1 VRGIDSALTAQTP
14 AEPAAEPP
22 FVLAEGLP
30 ESWASRR
37 LGPYAVGA
45 ALLLAV
51 ATFVIFAGFT
61 PIIPTTYVVL
71 GILGGDGLVVVVL
84 CVFIAMEVHKL
95 RVARKAAR
103 AGSRLHTRLVV
114 LFSLVA
120 AIPALFTALIATVSV
135 EWAINPAFMRNVAA
149 FINESGASS
158 QLYRES
164 QCQSLLRDADLTAG
178 DLSRATPLLTDHRE
192 VFQNLLDNRAKAL
205 SFSVAAVVT
214 SEGETTAASADSD
227 KALIARPGAR
237 DFADADARQPFCG
250 LLGNGG
256 AFIALR
262 PIVAQPGSYF
272 YAGRATDPLADQV
285 GRDALQVTAAFANFE
300 AHRLNIELGFAA
312 VFIMLSLT
320 LLISAVWTG
329 LTFANRLVSPIR
341 RLIRA
346 ADTVAQGDFSI
357 RVPTR
362 KSDGDLAHLGQ
373 SFNTMTSELREQRES
388 LIAANL
394 LNEERRAF
402 IEAALAGVPAGI
414 VGVDKNDRVLVFN
427 SAAER
432 LFAAPDDALME
443 KPVADVFPALGPI
456 LADAAGSRA
465 RVHQAQAT
473 LTVAGR
479 ERLLNIRV
487 TGDPKRPD
495 LGRVITLDDI
505 TELVT
510 AQRSTAWADVA
521 RRIAHEIKN
530 PLTPIQL
537 SAERLK
543 RRYGKHIVEGKDIFD
558 QCTDTIIRQ
567 VDDIKRMVDE
577 FSNFARMPRARL
589 IRDDLADCVR
599 QALFLA
605 RVGRADIAFE
615 DDLPSEPFAVDF
627 DRRLVSQ
634 ALTNILKNAGEGIDA
649 LQPPTTKG
657 RIVVALTTDNEGRVR
672 ISVSDNGKGFPAQ
685 DRHKLTEP
693 YVTTR
698 AEGTGLGLPIVLK
711 IFEDHQGGVELLDG
725 LERPDGGRGA
735 QVVMILPLRA
745 AVSAPLAAS

>member
-1 VRGIDSALTAQTP
+1 MSIHP
-14 AEPAAEPP
+14 PEPTVS
-22 FVLAEGLP
+22 FAEGLP
-30 ESWASRR
+30 ESWVS
-37 LGPYAVGA
+37 LKFGPYAVGA
-45 ALLLAV
+45 AVALAI

-61 PIIPTTYVVL
+61 PILPTNKVVFGL
-71 GILGGDGLVVVVL
+71 LGGDGIVVVVL
-84 CVFIAMEVHKL
+84 LVFIFMEVAKL
-95 RVARKAAR
+95 RAARRAAR

-135 EWAINPAFMRNVAA
+135 EWAINPAFMKNVSA

-164 QCQSLLRDADLTAG
+164 QCQSLLRDADLTAM
-178 DLSRATPLLTDHRE
+178 DLARAAPLIQSNRQ
-192 VFQNLLDNRAKAL
+192 VFQNYLDARANAL
-205 SFSVAAVVT
+205 NFNVAAIVT
-214 SEGETTAASADSD
+214 TGGERLASSTGSD
-227 KALIARPGAR
+227 NALIVTPADN
-237 DFADADARQPFCG
+237 DFGDADAKRPFCA
-250 LLGNGG
+250 LLADGG

-262 PIVAQPGSYF
+262 PIQGLDKTYL
-272 YAGRATDPLADQV
+272 YAGRAIDPLADRV

-300 AHRLNIELGFAA
+300 AHRHNIELGFAA

-346 ADTVAQGDFSI
+346 ADTVAQGDFSV

-362 KSDGDLAHLGQ
+362 KSEGDLAHLGET
-373 SFNTMTSELREQRES
+373 FNKMTGELHQQRES
-388 LIAANL
+388 LIEANR

-402 IEAALAGVPAGI
+402 IEAALAGVPAG
-414 VGVDKNDRVLVFN
+414 VLGVDQNNLVVVAN
-427 SAAER
+427 AAAET
-432 LFAAPDDALME
+432 LLGVSPLGLSMTQ
-443 KPVADVFPALGPI
+443 VLPALAPI
-456 LADAAGSRA
+456 LAEAAGSRA
-465 RVHQAQAT
+465 RVFQAQAT
-473 LTVAGR
+473 LNAGGR
-479 ERLLNIRV
+479 ERLINLRV
-487 TGDPKRPD
+487 TGDPGRPD

-543 RRYGKHIVEGKDIFD
+543 RRWGRHITEGKEVFD

-589 IRDDLADCVR
+589 QQDDLADCVR
-599 QALFLA
+599 QSLFLA
-605 RVGRADIAFE
+605 RVGRPDIIFE
-615 DDLPSEPFAVDF
+615 DDLPNAPMLVDF

-649 LQPPTTKG
+649 LSPPPQTPRIRVSLG
-657 RIVVALTTDNEGRVR
+657 LDGEGRARIVVE
-672 ISVSDNGKGFPAQ
+672 DNGKGFPVQ

-711 IFEDHQGGVELLDG
+711 IFEDHQGGLELLDG

-735 QVVMILPLRA
+735 QVLMTLPVHTTL
-745 AVSAPLAAS
+745 SEKTAS

>member
-1 VRGIDSALTAQTP
+1 MNIHTP
-14 AEPAAEPP
+14 EPQIT
-22 FVLAEGLP
+22 LIEGLP
-30 ESWASRR
+30 ESWASRKF
-37 LGPYAVGA
+37 GPYAVGT
-45 ALLLAV
+45 AV
-51 ATFVIFAGFT
+51 ALAILTFLIFAGVT
-61 PIIPTTYVVL
+61 PVLPTNSVVFGL
-71 GILGGDGLVVVVL
+71 LGGDGIVVAVL
-84 CVFIAMEVHKL
+84 LVFIFMEVAKL
-95 RVARKAAR
+95 RAARRAAR

-120 AIPALFTALIATVSV
+120 ASPALFTAVIATVSV
-135 EWAINPAFMRNVAA
+135 EWAINPAFMKNVAS
-149 FINESGASS
+149 FINESNQSS
-158 QLYRES
+158 QLYRE
-164 QCQSLLRDADLTAG
+164 QECQSLLRDADLTAG
-178 DLSRATPLLTDHRE
+178 DLARAAPLIQSNKQ
-192 VFQNLLDNRAKAL
+192 VFQTYLDARARAL
-205 SFSVAAVVT
+205 SFNVAAIVT
-214 SEGETTAASADSD
+214 TDGQTLAASSGSD
-227 KALIARPGAR
+227 AALIATPGAR
-237 DFADADARQPFCG
+237 DFADADAKQPFCG
-250 LLGNGG
+250 LLAHGD

-262 PIVAQPGSYF
+262 PIQGLEKAYF
-272 YAGRATDPLADQV
+272 YAGRAIDPLADRV

-300 AHRLNIELGFAA
+300 AHRRNIELGFAA

-346 ADTVAQGDFSI
+346 ADTVAQGDFSV

-362 KSDGDLAHLGQ
+362 KSEGDLAHLGET
-373 SFNTMTSELREQRES
+373 FNKMTGELRQQRES
-388 LIAANL
+388 LIDANR

-414 VGVDKNDRVLVFN
+414 LGVDQDNRVVVSN
-427 SAAER
+427 AAAETLLGGG
-432 LFAAPDDALME
+432 LFGR
-443 KPVADVFPALGPI
+443 PVAEALPALGPI

-465 RVHQAQAT
+465 RVFQAQAT
-473 LTVAGR
+473 LNAGGR
-479 ERLLNIRV
+479 ERLLNLRV
-487 TGDPKRPD
+487 TGDPGRPD

-505 TELVT
+505 TDLVA

-543 RRYGKHIVEGKDIFD
+543 RRWGRHIVEGKEVFD

-589 IRDDLADCVR
+589 QQDDLADCVR
-599 QALFLA
+599 QSLFLA
-605 RVGRADIAFE
+605 RVGRPDITFE
-615 DDLPSEPFAVDF
+615 DDLPAEPTMVDF

-649 LQPPTTKG
+649 LDPPSETP
-657 RIVVALTTDNEGRVR
+657 RIVVSLGLDGEGRAR

-711 IFEDHQGGVELLDG
+711 IFEDHQGGLELLDG
-725 LERPDGGRGA
+725 LLRPDGGRGA
-735 QVVMILPLRA
+735 QVLMTLPVHA
-745 AVSAPLAAS
+745 AAPEKAAS

>member
-1 VRGIDSALTAQTP
+1 MTIH
-14 AEPAAEPP
+14 AEAPTV
-22 FVLAEGLP
+22 FAEGLP
-30 ESWASRR
+30 ESWVSRKF
-37 LGPYAVGA
+37 GPYAVGA
-45 ALLLAV
+45 AVALAL
-51 ATFVIFAGFT
+51 ATFVIFAGVT
-61 PIIPTTYVVL
+61 PILPTNEMVFGL
-71 GILGGDGLVVVVL
+71 LGGDGLVVAIL
-84 CVFIAMEVHKL
+84 LVFIFMEVAKL
-95 RVARKAAR
+95 RAARKAAR

-120 AIPALFTALIATVSV
+120 AIPALFTAIIATVSV
-135 EWAINPAFMRNVAA
+135 EWAINPAFMQNVAA
-149 FINESGASS
+149 FINESGQSS
-158 QLYRES
+158 QLFREQ

-178 DLSRATPLLTDHRE
+178 DLSRASSLLKSNE
-192 VFQNLLDNRAKAL
+192 KVFQNYLDARAQAL
-205 SFSVAAVVT
+205 SFNVAAIVNMQ
-214 SEGETTAASADSD
+214 GETLVASSGSE
-227 KALIARPGAR
+227 KALIAKPGPT
-237 DFADADARQPFCG
+237 DFADADAKQPFCG
-250 LLGNGG
+250 LLADGG

-262 PIVAQPGSYF
+262 PVQGLDKAYF
-272 YAGRATDPLADQV
+272 YAGRAIDPLADRV
-285 GRDALQVTAAFANFE
+285 GRDALAVTAAFANFE
-300 AHRLNIELGFAA
+300 AHRRNIELGFAA

-346 ADTVAQGDFSI
+346 ADTVAQGDFSV

-362 KSDGDLAHLGQ
+362 KSEGDLAHLGET
-373 SFNTMTSELREQRES
+373 FNKMTGELRQQRES
-388 LIAANL
+388 LIEANR

-402 IEAALAGVPAGI
+402 IEAALAGVPAG
-414 VGVDKNDRVLVFN
+414 VMGVDKDNRVVVAN
-427 SAAER
+427 AAAET
-432 LFAAPDDALME
+432 LLGAPADGLLGHEISEIFTAL
-443 KPVADVFPALGPI
+443 API
-456 LADAAGSRA
+456 LAEASGSRA
-465 RVHQAQAT
+465 RVFQAQAT
-473 LTVAGR
+473 RSANGR
-479 ERLLNIRV
+479 ERLLNVRV
-487 TGDPKRPD
+487 TGDPGRPD

-505 TELVT
+505 TDLVT

-543 RRYGKHIVEGKDIFD
+543 RRWGRHITEGKEVFD

-589 IRDDLADCVR
+589 QKDDLADCVR
-599 QALFLA
+599 QSLFLA
-605 RVGRADIAFE
+605 RVGRSDIDFE
-615 DDLPSEPFAVDF
+615 DDLPDAPLFVDF

-649 LQPPTTKG
+649 LSPPSRAP
-657 RIVVALTTDNEGRVR
+657 RILVSLGFDGEGRAR

-711 IFEDHQGGVELLDG
+711 IFEDHQGALELLDG

-735 QVVMILPLRA
+735 QVLMTLPVRA
-745 AVSAPLAAS
+745 AAPEKAAS